1 MRFTFFQDHVDR
13 IVENGLEG
21 FKYEENFL
29 EGYLVFIHQI
39 FISTIYISGVSVCVC
54 ECVHRGRWQRKS
66 RSCLPAQ
73 SLQALNKHM

>member
-21 FKYEENFL
+21 FKVIYEEIFL

-54 ECVHRGRWQRKS
+54 VSACIGGDGKENQDHVCLHRVYR
-66 RSCLPAQ
+66 
-73 SLQALNKHM
+73 H